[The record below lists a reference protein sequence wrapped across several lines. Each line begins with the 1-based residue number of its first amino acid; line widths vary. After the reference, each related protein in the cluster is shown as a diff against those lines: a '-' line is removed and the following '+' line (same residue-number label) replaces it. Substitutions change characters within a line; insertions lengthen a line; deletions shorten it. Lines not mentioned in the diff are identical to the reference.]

1 MIIRIALL
9 LLAGAFIMMA
19 SADLLTELTLPYLP
33 DFITQLGLGLLLSA
47 FALLVIMGLFALGTH
62 IIQAVITYCS
72 AIQRTQRR
80 VLFIENKQ
88 AQLKQL
94 FHYRARRIT
103 YVHELSRQQLLHHN
117 NRQQLAALSNAI
129 EHDLNA
135 LKPRVSRETLKQL
148 QQENRYYYQQQDSAA
163 LIQLQQKIRH
173 DY

>member
-19 SADLLTELTLPYLP
+19 SADLMTELTLPYLP

-47 FALLVIMGLFALGTH
+47 FALLIIMGLFALGTH
-62 IIQAVITYCS
+62 IIQTVMTYCS
-72 AIQRTQRR
+72 AVQRNQRR
-80 VLFIENKQ
+80 ALFIQNKQ

-94 FHYRARRIT
+94 FYYRAGRIS
-103 YVHELSRQQLLHHN
+103 YVHERTRQQLIYN
-117 NRQQLAALSNAI
+117 NNYQHLSELFTAI
-129 EHDLNA
+129 NQDLNA

>member
-19 SADLLTELTLPYLP
+19 SADLLTELTLPILP

-62 IIQAVITYCS
+62 IIQAVTTYCS
-72 AIQRTQRR
+72 ATQRRQRR

-94 FHYRARRIT
+94 FYYRARRIS
-103 YVHELSRQQLLHHN
+103 YVHELSRQQLLRRN

-129 EHDLNA
+129 EQDLKT

-148 QQENRYYYQQQDSAA
+148 QQQNRHYYQQQDSAA
-163 LIQLQQKIRH
+163 LIQLQQKIHH